1 MWVYISDLHPDV
13 FVMSKNISKRAEVG
27 EVGATY
33 AYWSGG
39 ERVYVYGEY
48 PREVGFR
55 SWVVWNQIL

>member
-1 MWVYISDLHPDV
+1 VYISDLHPDV
-13 FVMSKNISKRAEVG
+13 FLMSKNISKRAEVG

-48 PREVGFR
+48 PRELGFR
-55 SWVVWNQIL
+55 S